1 MLSAHLI
8 ALHMGSLHPIE
19 QALTVFLAFGPFV
32 LLGLVVWL
40 RRRAERREDAA
51 AEHAAAGQP
60 AGAGG
65 GQGGGQEDGQAD
77 R

>member
-1 MLSAHLI
+1 MDSAHLV

-19 QALTVFLAFGPFV
+19 QGLTVFLAFGPFV

-40 RRRAERREDAA
+40 RRRADRREDAE
-51 AEHAAAGQP
+51 AERSATAHAVGHP
-60 AGAGG
+60 ADRG
-65 GQGGGQEDGQAD
+65 DGQAD